1 MHRLPINILKPKEI
15 EFYYNL
21 VFSHIFHDTRAEY
34 SFEIPLAKNE
44 VVVSNNVKKPCISAV
59 SCDSLSPSSSSSS
72 NSNSN
77 SSTLDNDSPRSNK
90 SSNNSISPEKTPKNN
105 FLQLNPAKS
114 SKRTSPRSSHKKL
127 QFLSK
132 SSRFNSNSFENRKRN
147 YQEAGLNNLA
157 YYYENTA
164 QDLSDDLLI
173 DGKLKTCQDDFL
185 VKLCEILF
193 AQNMLMY
200 RPLRDDFDVE
210 FFDDGEKLISELNE
224 LLSSKTPNLA
234 IAANGRLSP
243 CENEH
248 QNIDQSTQQR
258 PTSSL
263 SNISSKSSSKNSIN
277 SSERTLSPTSFH
289 LLAETDIN
297 SNLNKLAEQLIHSY
311 QIILNERIRRKN
323 SIIALKDY
331 LCKLFDIESNLKV
344 IKTLSVTEKLT
355 YTSNYFDMDPTLHRN
370 NNEETGQNKEKER
383 KKTHPVIEK
392 FGQAFYRLKL
402 PNLGNLP
409 NSVPYQALP
418 LLQLDQQMVENLSEN
433 LVQADLIEE
442 KIRILKKELESENEQ
457 EEVEEQRSGDNI
469 KVENV
474 EIKQELSPP
483 EPTSKKSK
491 KSKKRSKKA
500 EKEKLEKENHEKLE
514 LQKLKME
521 KEREV
526 QIQKEKE
533 IREKNKK
540 LDLERKIFTD
550 TEPICRNLFEVPRIK
565 KSLTDDL
572 KIKTTAIKSE
582 NQFNQN
588 NNSNNTSSNSS
599 LQNIPKL
606 TITPEITDNYL
617 ANDIFLNANLSTK
630 CDNYYEKIDRQMK
643 SKLLLSNQEQN
654 LLEKIN
660 SEASSNS
667 SKIELHEFSKLKII
681 NLLKSILVE
690 IPGFDSSESNVVE
703 QQASHFR
710 NLTSKLLE
718 NFRLSAQTKVTGTSK
733 SRFYKNRQKSYNSKN
748 SELQILDRRKLRLLQ
763 EILNQEQHFLC
774 DCATVFSLAYRKQ
787 VGSSC
792 SSKK

>member
-1 MHRLPINILKPKEI
+1 MHRLPINILKPQEI

-34 SFEIPLAKNE
+34 SFEIPVAKNE
-44 VVVSNNVKKPCISAV
+44 VVVSNNVKKPCRSAV
-59 SCDSLSPSSSSSS
+59 SCESLSPSSSSNS
-72 NSNSN
+72 NSPNSN

-105 FLQLNPAKS
+105 FLQLNQRKT
-114 SKRTSPRSSHKKL
+114 SKRTSPRSSRTKL
-127 QFLSK
+127 PFLSK

-173 DGKLKTCQDDFL
+173 DSKLKTCQDDFL

-243 CENEH
+243 CENEL
-248 QNIDQSTQQR
+248 QNIDSAQQR

-323 SIIALKDY
+323 SIITLKDY

-355 YTSNYFDMDPTLHRN
+355 YTSNYFDLDPTLHRN
-370 NNEETGQNKEKER
+370 NNEEIAQTKEKER

-418 LLQLDQQMVENLSEN
+418 LLQLDQKMVETLSEN
-433 LVQADLIEE
+433 LVRADLIEE

-457 EEVEEQRSGDNI
+457 EEDEEQISGENI
-469 KVENV
+469 KAENV
-474 EIKQELSPP
+474 AIKQELSPP

-514 LQKLKME
+514 LQKLKIE

-533 IREKNKK
+533 IREKNRKF
-540 LDLERKIFTD
+540 DLESKIFTD

-572 KIKTTAIKSE
+572 KIKRTTMKSE
-582 NQFNQN
+582 NQYNHQ
-588 NNSNNTSSNSS
+588 NNSNNTSLNTS

-667 SKIELHEFSKLKII
+667 SKIELYEFSKLKII

-703 QQASHFR
+703 KQASHFR

-718 NFRLSAQTKVTGTSK
+718 NFRLSAQTKVTGASK
-733 SRFYKNRQKSYNSKN
+733 SKFYKNRQKSFNSKN
-748 SELQILDRRKLRLLQ
+748 SELQLLDRRKLRLLQ

-787 VGSSC
+787 VGSSF
-792 SSKK
+792 SKK